1 MVATRVCR
9 LTLPQD
15 LCFAL
20 IVVLVPMMSSAAPPL
35 ESAHGVQGAAPAGK
49 PRIGRIF
56 FSPSERRHRSDV
68 APTTDAPRATDNAR
82 VERLAVN
89 GVVSSS
95 TKGRAVWI
103 NGVPIE
109 NSASLKSA
117 WTDSSG
123 RVWLRDDR
131 HIPRRV
137 QPGQAIDPTSGT
149 IEDLLPVGSVV
160 QR

>member
-1 MVATRVCR
+1 MVTARLSR
-9 LTLPQD
+9 LTLQRD
-15 LCFAL
+15 LCFVL
-20 IVVLVPMMSSAAPPL
+20 IFVLTPMMSRAAPPL
-35 ESAHGVQGAAPAGK
+35 ESLHGVQAAVPAGK

-56 FSPSERRHRSDV
+56 FSPSERRHRSDQ
-68 APTTDAPRATDNAR
+68 APIAEAPRATDSAR

-89 GVVSSS
+89 GAVSSS
-95 TKGRAVWI
+95 TKGRAVWV

-137 QPGQAIDPTSGT
+137 QPGQAIDPASGK
-149 IEDLLPVGSVV
+149 IEDLLPVGSVAG
-160 QR
+160 R